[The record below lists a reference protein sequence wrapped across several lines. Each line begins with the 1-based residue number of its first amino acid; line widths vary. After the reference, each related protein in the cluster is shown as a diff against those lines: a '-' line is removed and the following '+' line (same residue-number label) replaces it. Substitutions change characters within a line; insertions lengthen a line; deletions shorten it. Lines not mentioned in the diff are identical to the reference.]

1 MEGTGYGRSQMLKE
15 MYQTYRVSLYE
26 IPPIIEIPLIC
37 CCLPRL
43 TNPKLLYA
51 QPQIPRE
58 SARPHPQ
65 SYLPA
70 CPSAHRPSQVRTRL

>member
-26 IPPIIEIPLIC
+26 MPPIIEIPLIS

-51 QPQIPRE
+51 QPQIPLGVRQATPTVL
-58 SARPHPQ
+58 STC
-65 SYLPA
+65 LPL
-70 CPSAHRPSQVRTRL
+70 CSQAKPGEN